1 MTGLEMTTPHTHTHT
16 HNHTRGAT
24 SAGQS
29 RAFIPDAVD
38 ERIRAEMARRQQ
50 QEEGDPDLD
59 LDEYEDY
66 YDSTSSVSDESL
78 GYSSTDEID
87 EKELQRLTRERGFG
101 LGSWLDRMVEWTLFG
116 VDEWPLSAAD
126 GLDPPSQYHDDGIT
140 EQQGASLSRE
150 AENSNKA
157 QDLDINIDI
166 DTLSISDDDES
177 AVVEKPG
184 ENGGWEDTLWFFRA
198 IKQALL

>member
-16 HNHTRGAT
+16 KNHTGGAT
-24 SAGQS
+24 PVGES
-29 RAFIPDAVD
+29 RAFIPVAVD

-50 QEEGDPDLD
+50 QEGDPDLD
-59 LDEYEDY
+59 LDEYDDY
-66 YDSTSSVSDESL
+66 YDSASSTSDESL
-78 GYSSTDEID
+78 GYSSAEEID

-126 GLDPPSQYHDDGIT
+126 GLDPPSQHHDDRIA
-140 EQQGASLSRE
+140 EQQRASLSRE
-150 AENSNKA
+150 AENSNKT
-157 QDLDINIDI
+157 QDLDVNVDI

-184 ENGGWEDTLWFFRA
+184 ENGGWEDALWFFRA